1 MVDEDRIMG
10 SLRSKT
16 IIFSV
21 LLAIVG
27 TLELN
32 IHLLQ
37 DMLGDYYGISYVGIA
52 IAVAVLRAVTT
63 KPLRDK

>member
-1 MVDEDRIMG
+1 MM
-10 SLRSKT
+10 RSKT
-16 IIFSV
+16 IIFSM

-52 IAVAVLRAVTT
+52 VAVAVLRAVTT

>member
-1 MVDEDRIMG
+1 MM
-10 SLRSKT
+10 RSKT
-16 IIFSV
+16 IIFSM